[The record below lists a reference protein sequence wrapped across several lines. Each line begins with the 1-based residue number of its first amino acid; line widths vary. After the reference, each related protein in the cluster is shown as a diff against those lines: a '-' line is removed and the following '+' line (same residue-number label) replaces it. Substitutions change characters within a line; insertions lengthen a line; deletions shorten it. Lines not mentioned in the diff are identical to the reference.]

1 VSVNVSEGVSVSV
14 LGNRVVR
21 VEDPGLL
28 TGATPFVG
36 DIVDPLLEGALHV
49 TYVRSAM
56 AHARILDVDVSEA
69 ATQPGVVGIF
79 TASDLGL
86 VPQPSPYAPAFD
98 TCPLAAGVVRYV
110 GEPIAAVVTERADQ
124 GEDAAELV
132 VVDYEPLP
140 VVVDPM
146 EALRDEILLF
156 PAIGTNVCG
165 DSAQMG
171 IPATSDDLFDGCEVV
186 VTERL
191 VNQRVAP
198 CPLEV
203 RSAAAAWTAEGQLV
217 HWATSQIPHVVLG
230 VLSAIYGPAPV
241 RVITPAVGGGFGAK
255 SGVHGEELMLGGL
268 AAALQ
273 RPVRWTETRSES
285 MQALEHGRAQ
295 RHLVTIGGTRDGD
308 VQAYRLEIIQDAGA
322 YPGFAALLPVMM
334 TRTMAPSVYDIPR
347 VECVTKSVVTNTTP
361 VAAYRGAGRPEAVA
375 AIERAMDLY
384 AVEVGLDPAEVRR
397 RNLLPAFSEP
407 LTTSMGAVYDV
418 GDYEGALDAVLDAAG
433 YAELR
438 AEQARRRA
446 AGDPVQMGI
455 GVSCY
460 VEITGKSVTEG
471 NPQEVARVQIHPDGG
486 ATVFTGTSPHGQGHD
501 TSWSMIASAELGIP
515 MERIDVVHGDTEL
528 VPVGGGTFGSRSLQ
542 QGGAAVQQVAVE
554 VVDRARALAAE
565 VLEADVDDVVLD
577 RDAGAFHVRGTP
589 AMSRSWGEL
598 ASLAATDGHAPLDM
612 ESNFVAP
619 GPTFPFGAHLA
630 VVHVDTETGKVELVR
645 HVACDD
651 AGTVLNPLLFEGQ
664 VHGGIAQGVAQALVE
679 EFAYDDE
686 GNPITGN
693 LADYTFIS
701 AAELPNFEVV
711 HQATPTPYNPLGAKG
726 VGESGTI
733 GSTPAVQ
740 SAVIDALSG
749 FGVRH
754 LDMPLT
760 PERIWRAVSGG

>member
-1 VSVNVSEGVSVSV
+1 VSV

-28 TGATPFVG
+28 TGTTAFVS
-36 DIVDPLLEGALHV
+36 DITDPLLDGALHV

-56 AHARILDVDVSEA
+56 AHARISDVDTAEA
-69 ATQPGVVGIF
+69 LRQPGVVGIF
-79 TASDLGL
+79 TANELGL
-86 VPQPSPYAPAFD
+86 TPQPSPYSPMFT
-98 TCPLAAGVVRYV
+98 TCPLACEVVRYV

-132 VVDYEPLP
+132 VVDYDPLP

-146 EALRDEILLF
+146 AALRDEILLF
-156 PAIGTNVCG
+156 PAVGTNVCG
-165 DSAQMG
+165 DSAHMG
-171 IPATSDDLFDGCEVV
+171 VPAERDDLFDGCEVV

-203 RSAAAAWTAEGQLV
+203 RSAAAAWTADGKLV
-217 HWATSQIPHVVLG
+217 HWATSQIPHVVHN
-230 VLSAIYGPAPV
+230 VLSMIYEPAAV
-241 RVITPAVGGGFGAK
+241 RVVTPAVGGGFGAK

-273 RPVRWTETRSES
+273 RPMRWTETRSES

-295 RHLVTIGGTRDGD
+295 HHEITIGGTRDGD
-308 VQAYRLEIIQDAGA
+308 VQAYRLKIVQDAGA
-322 YPGFAALLPVMM
+322 YPGFASIIPVLM

-375 AIERAMDLY
+375 AIERAMDLF
-384 AVEVGLDPAEVRR
+384 ALETGLDPVEVRR
-397 RNLLPAFSEP
+397 RNLVPPFSEP
-407 LTTSMGAVYDV
+407 MTTAMGAVYDV
-418 GDYEGALDAVLDAAG
+418 GDYVGALDAVLERAG
-433 YAELR
+433 YDELR
-438 AEQARRRA
+438 AEQRRRRA
-446 AGDPVQMGI
+446 RGDTVQMGI

-460 VEITGKSVTEG
+460 VEITGKSVTDS
-471 NPQEVARVQIHPDGG
+471 NPQEVARIRIHDDGA

-515 MERIDVVHGDTEL
+515 MDRIQVVHGDTDR

-542 QGGAAVQQVAVE
+542 QGGAAVHQVSSE
-554 VVDRARALAAE
+554 VVDRARSLAAE
-565 VLEADVDDVVLD
+565 LLEADPDDVVLD
-577 RDAGAFHVRGTP
+577 KDAGVFHVRGTP
-589 AMSRSWGEL
+589 TVAKSWGEL
-598 ASLAATDGHAPLDM
+598 ASASSTNGHAALDV

-630 VVHVDTETGKVELVR
+630 VVHVDVETGKVELVR
-645 HVACDD
+645 FVACDD
-651 AGTVLNPLLFEGQ
+651 AGTVLNPLIFEGQ
-664 VHGGIAQGVAQALVE
+664 VHGGIAQGAAQALVE
-679 EFAYDDE
+679 EFAYDPD
-686 GNPITGN
+686 GNPVTGN
-693 LADYTFIS
+693 FADYTFIS
-701 AAELPNFEVV
+701 AAELPDFEIV
-711 HQATPTPYNPLGAKG
+711 HQETPTPYNALGAKG

-733 GSTPAVQ
+733 GSAPAVQ

-749 FGVRH
+749 YGVRH
-754 LDMPLT
+754 LDMPLL
-760 PERIWRAVSGG
+760 PERVWRAVAGA

>member
-1 VSVNVSEGVSVSV
+1 
-14 LGNRVVR
+14 
-21 VEDPGLL
+21 
-28 TGATPFVG
+28 
-36 DIVDPLLEGALHV
+36 
-49 TYVRSAM
+49 M
-56 AHARILDVDVSEA
+56 
-69 ATQPGVVGIF
+69 
-79 TASDLGL
+79 
-86 VPQPSPYAPAFD
+86 
-98 TCPLAAGVVRYV
+98 VRYV

-132 VVDYEPLP
+132 VVDYDPLP

-146 EALRDEILLF
+146 EALRDEVLLF
-156 PAIGTNVCG
+156 PTVGTNVCG
-165 DSAQMG
+165 DSAHMG
-171 IPATSDDLFDGCEVV
+171 VPPESDDLFDGCEVV
-186 VTERL
+186 VTEQL
-191 VNQRVAP
+191 VNQRLAP

-203 RSAAAAWTAEGQLV
+203 RSAAAAWTAEGKLT
-217 HWATSQIPHVVLG
+217 HWATSQIPHVVLQ
-230 VLSAIYGPAPV
+230 VLTAIYGPAEV

-285 MQALEHGRAQ
+285 MQSLEHGRAQ
-295 RHLVTIGGTRDGD
+295 RHEITIGGTRDGD
-308 VQAYRLEIIQDAGA
+308 VQAYRLKIVQDAGA
-322 YPGFAALLPVMM
+322 YPGFASIIPVLM

-375 AIERAMDLY
+375 AIERAMDLF
-384 AVEVGLDPAEVRR
+384 ALETGLDPCDVRR

-407 LTTSMGAVYDV
+407 FTTSMGAVYDV
-418 GDYEGALDAVLDAAG
+418 GDYERALDAVLEAAG
-433 YAELR
+433 YDDLR

-446 AGDPVQMGI
+446 EGDPVQMGI

-471 NPQEVARVQIHPDGG
+471 PPTEVARVQIHPDGA

-501 TSWSMIASAELGIP
+501 TSWSMIASSELGIP
-515 MERIDVVHGDTEL
+515 MDRIDVVHGDTDL

-542 QGGAAVQQVAVE
+542 QGGAAVQQVSIE
-554 VVDRARALAAE
+554 VADRARALAAE
-565 VLEADVDDVVLD
+565 LLEADVDDVVLD
-577 RDAGAFHVRGTP
+577 KDAGAFHVQGTP
-589 AMSRSWGEL
+589 SLAKSWSEL
-598 ASLAATDGHAPLDM
+598 ATAAAENGHEPLDV

-619 GPTFPFGAHLA
+619 GPTYPFGAHVA
-630 VVHVDTETGKVELVR
+630 VVDVDVETGKVRLVR
-645 HVACDD
+645 HIACDD

-664 VHGGIAQGVAQALVE
+664 VHGGIAQGVAQALIE
-679 EFAYDDE
+679 EFSYDAD

-749 FGVRH
+749 HGVRH

-760 PERIWRAVSGG
+760 PERVWRAVAGL

>member
-1 VSVNVSEGVSVSV
+1 MSV

-28 TGATPFVG
+28 TGATDFVS
-36 DIVDPLLEGALHV
+36 DIDDPLLEGALHV
-49 TYVRSAM
+49 TYVRAAM
-56 AHARILDVDVSEA
+56 AHARILDVDVSDA
-69 ATQPGVVGIF
+69 KTQPGVVGIF

-86 VPQPSPYAPAFD
+86 VPQPSPYSPMFD

-132 VVDYEPLP
+132 VVDYDPLP

-156 PAIGTNVCG
+156 PAVGTNVCG
-165 DSAQMG
+165 DSAMMG
-171 IPATSDDLFDGCEVV
+171 IPAETDDLFDGCEVV

-191 VNQRVAP
+191 VNQRLAP

-203 RSAAAAWTAEGQLV
+203 RSAAAAWTPEGKLV
-217 HWATSQIPHVVLG
+217 HWATSQIPHVVHT
-230 VLSAIYGPAPV
+230 VLTAIYGPAPV
-241 RVITPAVGGGFGAK
+241 RVVTPAVGGGFGAK

-268 AAALQ
+268 AAALR

-285 MQALEHGRAQ
+285 MQSLEHGRAQ
-295 RHLVTIGGTRDGD
+295 RHEITIGGTRDGD
-308 VQAYRLEIIQDAGA
+308 VQAYRLEIVQDAGA
-322 YPGFAALLPVMM
+322 YPGFASIIPVLM

-347 VECVTKSVVTNTTP
+347 VECVTKSVLTNTTP

-375 AIERAMDLY
+375 AIERAMDLF
-384 AVEVGLDPAEVRR
+384 ALETGIDPCDVRR
-397 RNLLPAFSEP
+397 RNLLPPFSEP
-407 LTTSMGAVYDV
+407 FTTSMGAVYDV
-418 GDYEGALDAVLDAAG
+418 GDYERALDAVLEAAG

-446 AGDPVQMGI
+446 QGDPVHMGI

-460 VEITGKSVTEG
+460 VEITGKSVTDG
-471 NPQEVARVQIHPDGG
+471 NPQEVARVQIHADGA

-501 TSWSMIASAELGIP
+501 TSWSMIASSELGIP
-515 MERIDVVHGDTEL
+515 MDRIAVVHGDTDR

-542 QGGAAVQQVAVE
+542 QGGAAVQQVSIELA
-554 VVDRARALAAE
+554 DRARALAAE
-565 VLEADVDDVVLD
+565 LLEADVGDVVLD
-577 RDAGAFHVRGTP
+577 KDAGAFHVRGTP
-589 AMSRSWGEL
+589 SLSKSWREL
-598 ASLAATDGHAPLDM
+598 AGAAEQNGHEPLDV
-612 ESNFVAP
+612 EATFVAP
-619 GPTFPFGAHLA
+619 GPTYPFGAHLA
-630 VVHVDTETGKVELVR
+630 VVDVDVETGKVRLVR

-679 EFAYDDE
+679 EFSYDAD

-711 HQATPTPYNPLGAKG
+711 HQATPTPYNALGAKG

-749 FGVRH
+749 YGVRH

-760 PERIWRAVSGG
+760 PERVWRAVAGI

>member
-1 VSVNVSEGVSVSV
+1 VSV

-28 TGATPFVG
+28 TGTTAFVS
-36 DIVDPLLEGALHV
+36 DITDPLLDGALHV

-56 AHARILDVDVSEA
+56 AHARISDVDTAEA
-69 ATQPGVVGIF
+69 LRQPGVVGIF
-79 TASDLGL
+79 TANELGL
-86 VPQPSPYAPAFD
+86 TPQPSPYSPMFT
-98 TCPLAAGVVRYV
+98 TCPLACEVVRYV

-132 VVDYEPLP
+132 VVDYDPLP

-146 EALRDEILLF
+146 AALRDEILLF
-156 PAIGTNVCG
+156 PAVGTNVCG
-165 DSAQMG
+165 DSAHMG
-171 IPATSDDLFDGCEVV
+171 VPAERDDLFDGCEVV

-203 RSAAAAWTAEGQLV
+203 RSAAAAWTAEGKLV
-217 HWATSQIPHVVLG
+217 HWATSQIPHVVHN
-230 VLSAIYGPAPV
+230 VLSMIYEPAAV
-241 RVITPAVGGGFGAK
+241 RVVTPAVGGGFGAK

-273 RPVRWTETRSES
+273 RPMRWTETRSES

-295 RHLVTIGGTRDGD
+295 HHEITIGGTRDGD
-308 VQAYRLEIIQDAGA
+308 VQAYRLKIVQDAGA
-322 YPGFAALLPVMM
+322 YPGFASIIPVLM

-375 AIERAMDLY
+375 AIERAMDLF
-384 AVEVGLDPAEVRR
+384 ALETGLDPVEVRR
-397 RNLLPAFSEP
+397 RNLVPPFSEP
-407 LTTSMGAVYDV
+407 MTTAMGAVYDV
-418 GDYEGALDAVLDAAG
+418 GDYVGALDAVLERAG
-433 YAELR
+433 YDELR
-438 AEQARRRA
+438 AEQRRRRA
-446 AGDPVQMGI
+446 RGDTVQMGI

-460 VEITGKSVTEG
+460 VEITGKSVTDS
-471 NPQEVARVQIHPDGG
+471 NPQEVARIRIHDDGA

-515 MERIDVVHGDTEL
+515 MDRIQVVHGDTDR

-542 QGGAAVQQVAVE
+542 QGGAAVHQVSSE
-554 VVDRARALAAE
+554 VVDRARSLAAE
-565 VLEADVDDVVLD
+565 LLEADPDDVVLD
-577 RDAGAFHVRGTP
+577 KDAGVFHVRGTP
-589 AMSRSWGEL
+589 TVAKSWGEL
-598 ASLAATDGHAPLDM
+598 ASASSTNGHAALDV

-630 VVHVDTETGKVELVR
+630 VVHVDVETGKVELVR
-645 HVACDD
+645 FVACDD
-651 AGTVLNPLLFEGQ
+651 AGTVLNPLIFEGQ
-664 VHGGIAQGVAQALVE
+664 VHGGIAQGAAQALVE
-679 EFAYDDE
+679 EFAYDPD
-686 GNPITGN
+686 GNPVTGN
-693 LADYTFIS
+693 FADYTFIS
-701 AAELPNFEVV
+701 AAELPDFEIV
-711 HQATPTPYNPLGAKG
+711 HQETPTPYNALGAKG

-733 GSTPAVQ
+733 GSAPAVQ

-749 FGVRH
+749 YGVRH
-754 LDMPLT
+754 LDMPLL
-760 PERIWRAVSGG
+760 PERVWRAVAGA

>member
-1 VSVNVSEGVSVSV
+1 VSI

-28 TGATPFVG
+28 TGATQFVG
-36 DIVDPLLEGALHV
+36 DVDDPLLAGALHV

-56 AHARILDVDVSEA
+56 AHARILEVDVSEA
-69 ATQPGVVGIF
+69 LGQPGVVGVF

-86 VPQPSPYAPAFD
+86 TPQPSPYSPLFT
-98 TCPLAAGVVRYV
+98 TCPLATGEVRYV

-132 VVDYEPLP
+132 VVDYDPLP

-146 EALRDEILLF
+146 EALADEVLLF
-156 PAIGTNVCG
+156 PAVGTNVCG
-165 DSAQMG
+165 DSALMG
-171 IPATSDDLFDGCEVV
+171 VPAERDDLFDGCEVV
-186 VTERL
+186 VSEVL
-191 VNQRVAP
+191 VNQRLAP

-203 RSAAAAWTAEGQLV
+203 RSAAAAWTPEGRLV
-217 HWATSQIPHVVLG
+217 HWATSQIPHVVHQ
-230 VLSAIYGPAPV
+230 VLSAIYAPAEV
-241 RVITPAVGGGFGAK
+241 RVVTPAVGGGFGAK
-255 SGVHGEELMLGGL
+255 SGAHGEELMLGGL

-285 MQALEHGRAQ
+285 MQSLEHGRAQ
-295 RHLVTIGGTRDGD
+295 RHEITIGGTRAGD
-308 VQAYRLEIIQDAGA
+308 VQAYRLRIVQDAGA
-322 YPGFAALLPVMM
+322 YPGFASIIPVLM
-334 TRTMAPSVYDIPR
+334 TRTMAPTVYDIPR

-375 AIERAMDLY
+375 AIERAMDLF
-384 AVEVGLDPAEVRR
+384 ASEIGVDPVDVRR
-397 RNLLPAFSEP
+397 RNLVAPFSEP
-407 LTTSMGAVYDV
+407 ITTSMGAVYDV
-418 GDYEGALDAVLDAAG
+418 GDYEGALDSVLDAAG

-438 AEQARRRA
+438 AEQSRRRA
-446 AGDPVQMGI
+446 RGDAVQMGI

-460 VEITGKSVTEG
+460 VEITGKSITDG
-471 NPQEVARVQIHPDGG
+471 PPQEVARVEIHPDGA
-486 ATVFTGTSPHGQGHD
+486 ATVYTGTAPHGQGHD
-501 TSWSMIASAELGIP
+501 TSWSMIASSELGIP
-515 MERIDVVHGDTEL
+515 MERIAVVPGDTDL
-528 VPVGGGTFGSRSLQ
+528 GPVGGGTFGSRSLQ
-542 QGGAAVQQVAVE
+542 QGGAAVQQVALE
-554 VVDRARALAAE
+554 MGDRGRALAAE
-565 VLEADVDDVVLD
+565 LLEADVGDVVLD
-577 RDAGAFHVRGTP
+577 QDAGAFHVRGTP
-589 AMSRSWGEL
+589 SLARSWAEI
-598 ASLAATDGHAPLDM
+598 ATAAEQNGHGRLDV

-619 GPTFPFGAHLA
+619 GPTYPFGAHLA
-630 VVHVDTETGKVELVR
+630 VVEVDVETGKVVLVR

-664 VHGGIAQGVAQALVE
+664 VHGGIAQGVAQALIE
-679 EFAYDDE
+679 EFAYDAD
-686 GNPITGN
+686 GNPVTAN

-749 FGVRH
+749 YGVRH

-760 PERIWRAVSGG
+760 PERVWRAIVGD

>member
-1 VSVNVSEGVSVSV
+1 VSI

-28 TGATPFVG
+28 TGATQFVG
-36 DIVDPLLEGALHV
+36 DVDDPLLDSALHV

-56 AHARILDVDVSEA
+56 AHARVLSVDTTDA
-69 ATQPGVVGIF
+69 LQQPGVVGIF

-86 VPQPSPYAPAFD
+86 TPQPSPYSPMFT
-98 TCPLAAGVVRYV
+98 TCPLAMGEVRYV

-132 VVDYEPLP
+132 VVDYDPLP

-146 EALRDEILLF
+146 EALADEVLLF
-156 PAIGTNVCG
+156 PAVGTNVCG
-165 DSAQMG
+165 DSAFMG
-171 IPATSDDLFDGCEVV
+171 VPAESDDLFEGCDVV
-186 VTERL
+186 VSEVL
-191 VNQRVAP
+191 VNQRLAP

-203 RSAAAAWTAEGQLV
+203 RSAAAAWTPEGRLV
-217 HWATSQIPHVVLG
+217 HWATSQIPHVVHQ
-230 VLSAIYGPAPV
+230 VLSAIYGPAEV

-285 MQALEHGRAQ
+285 MQSLEHGRAQ
-295 RHLVTIGGTRDGD
+295 RHEITIGGTRAGD
-308 VQAYRLEIIQDAGA
+308 VQAYRLKIVQDAGA
-322 YPGFAALLPVMM
+322 YPGFASIIPVLM
-334 TRTMAPSVYDIPR
+334 TRMMAPTVYDIPR

-361 VAAYRGAGRPEAVA
+361 VAAYRGAGRPEAVT

-384 AVEVGLDPAEVRR
+384 AHEIGLDPVDVRR
-397 RNLLPAFSEP
+397 RNLVPKFTEP
-407 LTTSMGAVYDV
+407 FTTPMGSVYDV

-446 AGDPVQMGI
+446 TGDPVQMGI

-471 NPQEVARVQIHPDGG
+471 NPQEIARVQIHADGT

-501 TSWSMIASAELGIP
+501 TSWSMIASSELGIP
-515 MERIDVVHGDTEL
+515 MDRIDVVHGDTDV

-542 QGGAAVQQVAVE
+542 QGGAAVQQVSIE

-565 VLEADVDDVVLD
+565 LLEADVDDIVLD
-577 RDAGAFHVRGTP
+577 KDAGAFHVRGTP
-589 AMSRSWGEL
+589 SVARSWADVASAGEQN
-598 ASLAATDGHAPLDM
+598 GRGPLDV
-612 ESNFVAP
+612 ESTFVAP
-619 GPTFPFGAHLA
+619 GPTYPFGADLA
-630 VVHVDTETGKVELVR
+630 VVEVDTETGKVELVR
-645 HVACDD
+645 MVACDD

-664 VHGGIAQGVAQALVE
+664 VHGGIAQGVAQALCE
-679 EFAYDDE
+679 EFAYDAD
-686 GNPITGN
+686 GNPITAN

-701 AAELPNFEVV
+701 AAELPHFEVV

-749 FGVRH
+749 YGVRH

-760 PERIWRAVSGG
+760 PERVWRAVTGN

>member
-1 VSVNVSEGVSVSV
+1 VSV

-28 TGATPFVG
+28 TGATQFVG
-36 DIVDPLLEGALHV
+36 DVDDPLLDGALHV

-56 AHARILDVDVSEA
+56 AHARILSVDTA
-69 ATQPGVVGIF
+69 DALQQPGVVGIF

-86 VPQPSPYAPAFD
+86 TPQPSPYSPMFT
-98 TCPLAAGVVRYV
+98 TCPLAVGEVRYV

-132 VVDYEPLP
+132 VVDYDPLP

-146 EALRDEILLF
+146 EALAGEVLLF
-156 PAIGTNVCG
+156 PAVGTNVCG
-165 DSAQMG
+165 DSASMG
-171 IPATSDDLFDGCEVV
+171 VPAESDDLFDGCEVV
-186 VTERL
+186 VSQVL
-191 VNQRVAP
+191 VNQRLAP

-203 RSAAAAWTAEGQLV
+203 RSAAAAWTPEGRLV
-217 HWATSQIPHVVLG
+217 HWATSQIPHVVHQ
-230 VLSAIYGPAPV
+230 VLSAIYEPAEV

-285 MQALEHGRAQ
+285 MQSLEHGRAQ
-295 RHLVTIGGTRDGD
+295 RHEITIGGTRDGD
-308 VQAYRLEIIQDAGA
+308 VQAYRLKIVQDAGA
-322 YPGFAALLPVMM
+322 YPGFASIIPVLM
-334 TRTMAPSVYDIPR
+334 TRMMAPTVYDIPR

-384 AVEVGLDPAEVRR
+384 ACEIGLDPVDVRR
-397 RNLLPAFSEP
+397 RNLVPPFSEP
-407 LTTSMGAVYDV
+407 ITTAMGAVYDV
-418 GDYEGALDAVLDAAG
+418 GDYEGALDAVLEAAG
-433 YAELR
+433 YKELR
-438 AEQARRRA
+438 AEQAQRRA
-446 AGDPVQMGI
+446 RGDAVQMGI

-460 VEITGKSVTEG
+460 VEITGKSITEG
-471 NPQEVARVQIHPDGG
+471 NPQEVARVQIHPDGA

-501 TSWSMIASAELGIP
+501 TSWSMIASSELGIP
-515 MERIDVVHGDTEL
+515 MERIDVVHGDTDL

-542 QGGAAVQQVAVE
+542 QGGAAVQQVSIE

-565 VLEADVDDVVLD
+565 LLEADVDDVVLD
-577 RDAGAFHVRGTP
+577 RGAGAFHVRGSP
-589 AMSRSWGEL
+589 ALATSWAEL
-598 ASLAATDGHAPLDM
+598 ATAGEQNGHARLDV

-619 GPTFPFGAHLA
+619 GPTYPFGAHVA
-630 VVHVDTETGKVELVR
+630 VVDVDVETGKVELVR

-679 EFAYDDE
+679 EFAYDAA
-686 GNPITGN
+686 GNPITAN

-760 PERIWRAVSGG
+760 PERVWRAVTGN

>member
-1 VSVNVSEGVSVSV
+1 VSV

-28 TGATPFVG
+28 TGATDFVS
-36 DIVDPLLEGALHV
+36 DIDDPLLAGALHV

-56 AHARILDVDVSEA
+56 AHARILDVDTSDA
-69 ATQPGVVGIF
+69 MTQPGVVGIF

-86 VPQPSPYAPAFD
+86 VPQPSPYSPMFD

-132 VVDYEPLP
+132 VVDYDPLP

-146 EALRDEILLF
+146 EALQDEILLF
-156 PAIGTNVCG
+156 PAVGTNVCG
-165 DSAQMG
+165 DSAMMG
-171 IPATSDDLFDGCEVV
+171 VPPETDDLFDGCEVV

-191 VNQRVAP
+191 VNQRLAP

-203 RSAAAAWTAEGQLV
+203 RSAAAAWTPEGKLT
-217 HWATSQIPHVVLG
+217 HWATSQIPHVVLQ
-230 VLSAIYGPAPV
+230 VLTAIYGPAPV

-268 AAALQ
+268 SAALQ

-285 MQALEHGRAQ
+285 MQSLEHGRAQ
-295 RHLVTIGGTRDGD
+295 RHEITIGGTRDGD
-308 VQAYRLEIIQDAGA
+308 VEAYRLKIVQDAGA
-322 YPGFAALLPVMM
+322 YPGFASIIPVLM

-361 VAAYRGAGRPEAVA
+361 VAAYRGAGRPEAIA
-375 AIERAMDLY
+375 AIERAMDLF
-384 AVEVGLDPAEVRR
+384 ALETGLDPCDVRR
-397 RNLLPAFSEP
+397 RNLMPAFSEP
-407 LTTSMGAVYDV
+407 FTTSMGAVYDV
-418 GDYEGALDAVLDAAG
+418 GDYERALDAVLDAAG
-433 YAELR
+433 YTELR
-438 AEQARRRA
+438 AEQARRREQ
-446 AGDPVQMGI
+446 DHPVQMGI

-471 NPQEVARVQIHPDGG
+471 NPQEVARVQVHADGA

-501 TSWSMIASAELGIP
+501 TSWSMIASSELGIP
-515 MERIDVVHGDTEL
+515 MDRIEVVHGDTDR

-542 QGGAAVQQVAVE
+542 QGGAAVQQVSIE
-554 VVDRARALAAE
+554 VADRARALAAE
-565 VLEADVDDVVLD
+565 LLEADVEDVVLD
-577 RDAGAFHVRGTP
+577 KDVGAFHVRGTP
-589 AMSRSWGEL
+589 SLSKSWSEL
-598 ASLAATDGHAPLDM
+598 ASAAEQDGHEPLDV

-619 GPTFPFGAHLA
+619 GPTYPFGAHLA
-630 VVHVDTETGKVELVR
+630 VVDVDVETGKVRLVR

-664 VHGGIAQGVAQALVE
+664 VHGGIAQGVAQALIE
-679 EFAYDDE
+679 EFSYDAD

-701 AAELPNFEVV
+701 AAELPNFEIV

-760 PERIWRAVSGG
+760 PERVWRAVVGI

>member
-1 VSVNVSEGVSVSV
+1 VSI

-28 TGATPFVG
+28 TGATEFVS
-36 DIVDPLLEGALHV
+36 DIDDPLLDGALHV

-56 AHARILDVDVSEA
+56 AHARILDVDVSDA
-69 ATQPGVVGIF
+69 KTMPGVVGIF
-79 TASDLGL
+79 TASELGL
-86 VPQPSPYAPAFD
+86 VPQPSPYSPMFD

-132 VVDYEPLP
+132 VVDYDPLP

-146 EALRDEILLF
+146 EALQDEILLF
-156 PAIGTNVCG
+156 PAVGTNVCG
-165 DSAQMG
+165 DSAHMG
-171 IPATSDDLFDGCEVV
+171 VPPETDDLFEGCEVV

-191 VNQRVAP
+191 VNQRLAP

-203 RSAAAAWTAEGQLV
+203 RSAAAAWTPEGKLV
-217 HWATSQIPHVVLG
+217 HWATSQIPHVVHT
-230 VLSAIYGPAPV
+230 VLTAIYGPAPV

-273 RPVRWTETRSES
+273 RPMRWTETRSES

-295 RHLVTIGGTRDGD
+295 RHEITIGGTRDGD
-308 VQAYRLEIIQDAGA
+308 VQAYRLKIVQDAGA
-322 YPGFAALLPVMM
+322 YPGFASIIPVLM
-334 TRTMAPSVYDIPR
+334 TRSMAPSVYDIPR

-361 VAAYRGAGRPEAVA
+361 VAAYRGAGRPEAVT
-375 AIERAMDLY
+375 AIERAMDLF
-384 AVEVGLDPAEVRR
+384 ASEIGMDPVAVRR
-397 RNLLPAFSEP
+397 RNLLPPFSEP
-407 LTTSMGAVYDV
+407 VTTAMGAVYDV
-418 GDYEGALDAVLDAAG
+418 GDYGGALDTVLAAAG
-433 YAELR
+433 YDDLR

-460 VEITGKSVTEG
+460 VEITGKSITDG
-471 NPQEVARVQIHPDGG
+471 PPQEVARVQIHPDGA

-501 TSWSMIASAELGIP
+501 TSWSMIASSELGIP
-515 MERIDVVHGDTEL
+515 MDRIDVVHGDTDR

-542 QGGAAVQQVAVE
+542 QGGAAVQQVSIELA
-554 VVDRARALAAE
+554 DRARALAAE
-565 VLEADVDDVVLD
+565 LLEADADDVVLD
-577 RDAGAFHVRGTP
+577 KDAGSFHVRGTP
-589 AMSRSWGEL
+589 SLSKSWRDL
-598 ASLAATDGHAPLDM
+598 ASAAEQNGHAPLDV
-612 ESNFVAP
+612 EANFVAP
-619 GPTFPFGAHLA
+619 GPTYPFGAHLA
-630 VVHVDTETGKVELVR
+630 VVDVDVETGKVRLVR

-679 EFAYDDE
+679 EFSYDDD

-749 FGVRH
+749 YGVRH

-760 PERIWRAVSGG
+760 PERVWRAITGV

>member
-1 VSVNVSEGVSVSV
+1 MSV

-28 TGATPFVG
+28 TGTTAFVS
-36 DIVDPLLEGALHV
+36 DITDPLLDGALHV

-56 AHARILDVDVSEA
+56 AHARISDVDTTEA
-69 ATQPGVVGIF
+69 LRQPGVVGIF
-79 TASDLGL
+79 TANELGL
-86 VPQPSPYAPAFD
+86 TPQPSPYSPMF
-98 TCPLAAGVVRYV
+98 TTSPLACEVVRYV

-132 VVDYEPLP
+132 VVDYDPLP
-140 VVVDPM
+140 VVVDPL

-156 PAIGTNVCG
+156 PAVGTNVCG
-165 DSAQMG
+165 DSAHMG
-171 IPATSDDLFDGCEVV
+171 VPAERDDLFDGCEVV

-203 RSAAAAWTAEGQLV
+203 RSAAAAWTADGKLV
-217 HWATSQIPHVVLG
+217 HWATSQIPHVVHN
-230 VLSAIYGPAPV
+230 VLSMIYEPAAV
-241 RVITPAVGGGFGAK
+241 RVVTPAVGGGFGAK

-273 RPVRWTETRSES
+273 RPMRWTETRSES

-295 RHLVTIGGTRDGD
+295 HHEITIGGTRDGD
-308 VQAYRLEIIQDAGA
+308 VQAYRLKIVQDAGA
-322 YPGFAALLPVMM
+322 YPGFASIIPVLM

-375 AIERAMDLY
+375 AIERAMDLF
-384 AVEVGLDPAEVRR
+384 ALETGLDPVEVRR
-397 RNLLPAFSEP
+397 RNLVPPFSEP
-407 LTTSMGAVYDV
+407 MTTAMGAVYDV
-418 GDYEGALDAVLDAAG
+418 GDYVGALDAVLERAG
-433 YAELR
+433 YDELR
-438 AEQARRRA
+438 AEQRRRRA
-446 AGDPVQMGI
+446 RGDTVQMGI

-460 VEITGKSVTEG
+460 VEITGKSVTDS
-471 NPQEVARVQIHPDGG
+471 NPQEVARIRIHDDGA

-515 MERIDVVHGDTEL
+515 MDRIQVVHGDTDR

-542 QGGAAVQQVAVE
+542 QGGAAVHQVSIE
-554 VVDRARALAAE
+554 VVDRARSLAAE
-565 VLEADVDDVVLD
+565 LLEADPDDVVLD
-577 RDAGAFHVRGTP
+577 KDAGVFHVRGTP
-589 AMSRSWGEL
+589 TVAKSWGEL
-598 ASLAATDGHAPLDM
+598 ASASSTNGHAALDV

-630 VVHVDTETGKVELVR
+630 VVHVDVETGRVELVR
-645 HVACDD
+645 FVACDD
-651 AGTVLNPLLFEGQ
+651 AGTVLNPLIFEGQ
-664 VHGGIAQGVAQALVE
+664 VHGGIAQGAAQALVE
-679 EFAYDDE
+679 EFAYDPD
-686 GNPITGN
+686 GNPVTGN
-693 LADYTFIS
+693 FADYTFIS
-701 AAELPNFEVV
+701 AAELPDFEIV
-711 HQATPTPYNPLGAKG
+711 HQETPTPYNPLGAKG

-733 GSTPAVQ
+733 GSAPAVQ

-749 FGVRH
+749 YGVRH
-754 LDMPLT
+754 LDMPLL
-760 PERIWRAVSGG
+760 PERVWRAVAGA

>member
-1 VSVNVSEGVSVSV
+1 VSV

-28 TGATPFVG
+28 TGATQFVG
-36 DIVDPLLEGALHV
+36 DVDDPLLDGALHV
-49 TYVRSAM
+49 TYVRSAV
-56 AHARILDVDVSEA
+56 AHARILSVDTA
-69 ATQPGVVGIF
+69 DALQQPGVVGIF

-86 VPQPSPYAPAFD
+86 TPQPSPYSPMFT
-98 TCPLAAGVVRYV
+98 TCPLAVGEVRYV

-132 VVDYEPLP
+132 VLDYDPLP

-146 EALRDEILLF
+146 EALAGEVLLF
-156 PAIGTNVCG
+156 PAVGTNVCG
-165 DSAQMG
+165 DSAFMG
-171 IPATSDDLFDGCEVV
+171 VPGESDDLFDGCEVV
-186 VTERL
+186 VSEVL
-191 VNQRVAP
+191 VNQRLAP

-203 RSAAAAWTAEGQLV
+203 RSAAAAWTPEGRLV
-217 HWATSQIPHVVLG
+217 HWATSQIPHVVHQ
-230 VLSAIYGPAPV
+230 VLSAIYEPADV

-285 MQALEHGRAQ
+285 MQSLEHGRAQ
-295 RHLVTIGGTRDGD
+295 RHEITIGGTRDGD
-308 VQAYRLEIIQDAGA
+308 VQAYRLKIVQDAGA
-322 YPGFAALLPVMM
+322 YPGFGSIIPVLM
-334 TRTMAPSVYDIPR
+334 TRMMAPTVYDIPR

-384 AVEVGLDPAEVRR
+384 ACEIGFDPVDVRR
-397 RNLLPAFSEP
+397 RNLVPPFSEP
-407 LTTSMGAVYDV
+407 ITTAMGAVYDV
-418 GDYEGALDAVLDAAG
+418 GDYEGALDAVLEAAG
-433 YAELR
+433 YKELR

-446 AGDPVQMGI
+446 RGDVVQMGI

-471 NPQEVARVQIHPDGG
+471 NPQEVARVQIHPDGA

-501 TSWSMIASAELGIP
+501 TSWSMIASSELGIP
-515 MERIDVVHGDTEL
+515 MERIDVVHGDTDL

-542 QGGAAVQQVAVE
+542 QGGAAVQQVSIE

-565 VLEADVDDVVLD
+565 LLEADVDDVVLD
-577 RDAGAFHVRGTP
+577 KDAGAFHVRGTP
-589 AMSRSWGEL
+589 SLATSWAEL
-598 ASLAATDGHAPLDM
+598 ATACEQNGHGRLDV

-619 GPTFPFGAHLA
+619 GPTYPFGAHVA
-630 VVHVDTETGKVELVR
+630 VVDVDVETGKVELVR

-664 VHGGIAQGVAQALVE
+664 VHGGIAQGVAQALIE
-679 EFAYDDE
+679 EFAYDAD
-686 GNPITGN
+686 GNPITAN

-701 AAELPNFEVV
+701 AAELPNFEIV

-760 PERIWRAVSGG
+760 PERVWRAVTGN